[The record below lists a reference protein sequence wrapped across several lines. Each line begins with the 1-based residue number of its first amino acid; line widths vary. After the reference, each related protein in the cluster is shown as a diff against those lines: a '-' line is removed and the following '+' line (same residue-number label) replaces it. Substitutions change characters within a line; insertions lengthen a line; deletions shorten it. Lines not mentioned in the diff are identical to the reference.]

1 MLILAPY
8 FTFVN
13 TQFANV
19 SDLLRFWGAQGGAR
33 GPETGRSDQ
42 PGGDRLSAQ
51 PLDRQRLRQQRLR
64 RQSDQEGVL
73 RCASEF
79 W

>member
-1 MLILAPY
+1 LGAPPLARQGLP
-8 FTFVN
+8 
-13 TQFANV
+13 QQR
-19 SDLLRFWGAQGGAR
+19 LRQ
-33 GPETGRSDQ
+33 
-42 PGGDRLSAQ
+42 
-51 PLDRQRLRQQRLR
+51 QRLRQQRLR